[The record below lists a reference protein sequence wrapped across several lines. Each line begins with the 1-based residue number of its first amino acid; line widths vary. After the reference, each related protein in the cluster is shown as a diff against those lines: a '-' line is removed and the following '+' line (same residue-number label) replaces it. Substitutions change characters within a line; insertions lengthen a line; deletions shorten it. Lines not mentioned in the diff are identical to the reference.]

1 MGGSVS
7 KGRLAMNPMIRRIGL
22 CCVALLLVCAAVPL
36 FAGTTGKIAGRVLDE
51 KKEPLPSAN
60 VIIAGTKLG
69 AVTDIDGYYAIINV
83 PPGTYVV
90 QVRLVGYRPYSARD
104 VLVSVNNT
112 TKVDAALEDASIT
125 TSDVVVTA
133 QRPVVDVGATSTT
146 ATISD
151 NDIKTLPV
159 QELQDI
165 VNLQAGVV
173 DGHFRGGR
181 AGEVQY
187 QVNGVSVNNV
197 FDNSSTVR
205 IDRSLIQ
212 EVQVIT
218 GTFDAEYGQAMS
230 GVVNTVLKSGGENF
244 TVDAEAFAGS
254 YLYGNDGYRNLDYT
268 FRPATTQNYQLSI
281 SGPTGIPH
289 TFFLVNARRYH
300 HDDYL
305 YGKRVFTINDSV
317 DFAHTLA
324 YPTGDGSEVAMGY
337 TREWSG
343 LAKITNRS
351 IGELE
356 ISYSLLFNLIEGKNL
371 GGSFAWRINPD
382 GTTTQKKRSFVHG
395 LDITHTMSASTFYT
409 VSLRQNYFDYTDW
422 AYEDFYD
429 SRYDLV
435 QQGPMSLN
443 ADYNYGAIV
452 KGVELGRYMQKTDT
466 YLAKVAV
473 TSQVTRAHQI
483 KAGAEV
489 QWSKMEF
496 GAPGWLVSRQFGN
509 TPVLVRVYDDPPD
522 YPGARS
528 YTPLSGAAYLHDL
541 IEWNDLTI
549 RAGVRVEYFDGRST
563 IPADL
568 ANPANAIPGAPTG
581 TKSTTKK
588 ISVAPRLGI
597 SYPITSTSSVYFSY
611 GHFYQLPNLGD
622 MYRNADYSRLSL
634 LQAGA
639 LDYGVL
645 GNPDVKPER
654 TVQYEVGYKNA
665 LSDAFGI
672 SVNLFYKDIR
682 DLLGVQFVNTY
693 TGAQYS
699 RLSNIDFG
707 NVTGFTLSLDQRRMG
722 MLSTSLDYTWQ
733 LAQGNSSDPQE
744 TANLAQAGLDARPQ
758 TLPFSWDQRHTI
770 NLTVQLSDPEEY
782 SLSAVLRYASGQ
794 PYTPSIGLGLTG
806 QIERNSGRKPE
817 GFLVDFR
824 GEKYFKVGG
833 WNMSVFAR
841 VFNLFNARYFNG
853 SVFAN
858 TGSPDYSTT
867 PYTDRNGL
875 ADPTRYYAPRRFEIG
890 VSLNS
895 SL

>member
-1 MGGSVS
+1 MNHTTTRTGVS
-7 KGRLAMNPMIRRIGL
+7 
-22 CCVALLLVCAAVPL
+22 CVALLLFLAAVPL
-36 FAGTTGKIAGRVLDE
+36 LAGTTGKIAGRIVDA
-51 KKEPLPSAN
+51 KNEPLPSAN
-60 VIIAGTKLG
+60 IILAGTKLG
-69 AVTDIDGYYAIINV
+69 GVTDIDGYYSIINI
-83 PPGTYVV
+83 PPGTYTV
-90 QVRLVGYRPYSARD
+90 QFRLVGYRPHSARE
-104 VLVSVNNT
+104 VRVSVNTT
-112 TKVDAALEDASIT
+112 TKIDAVLEDASIT
-125 TSDVVVTA
+125 TQDVVVTA

-151 NDIKTLPV
+151 SDIRTLPV

-197 FDNSSTVR
+197 FDNTSTVR

-254 YLYGNDGYRNLDYT
+254 FLYGDDGYRNLDFT

-281 SGPTGIPH
+281 SGPTGLPQ
-289 TFFLVNARRYH
+289 TFFLLNARRYH
-300 HDDYL
+300 FDDYL
-305 YGKRVFTINDSV
+305 YGKRLFTINDSS
-317 DFAHTLA
+317 DFARGIA
-324 YPTGDGSEVAMGY
+324 YPTGDSSEVAMGY

-343 LAKITNRS
+343 LGKITNRS
-351 IGELE
+351 IPELE
-356 ISYSLLFNLIEGKNL
+356 ISYQILFNLIEGKNL
-371 GGSFAWRINPD
+371 GGAFSWRINPD
-382 GTTTQKKRSFVHG
+382 GRTTQKKRSYVHG
-395 LDITHTMSASTFYT
+395 LDITHTLSSSTFYT
-409 VSLRQNYFDYTDW
+409 VSVRQNYFSYTDW
-422 AYEDFYD
+422 AYEDFFD
-429 SRYDLV
+429 PRYDLV
-435 QQGPMSLN
+435 QQGPLSLN
-443 ADYNYGAIV
+443 ADYYYGAIV
-452 KGVELGRYMQKTDT
+452 RGVDLSRYLQKTDT
-466 YLAKVAV
+466 YLAKASV
-473 TSQVTRAHQI
+473 TSQISRAHQI
-483 KAGAEV
+483 KAGVEV
-489 QWSKMEF
+489 QRSTMEF
-496 GAPGWLVSRQFGN
+496 GAPGWLLAKQVGN
-509 TPVLVRVYDDPPD
+509 TSVLTRVYDDPPE
-522 YPGARS
+522 YPGART
-528 YTPLSGAAYLHDL
+528 YTPISGAAYLHDL

-549 RAGVRVEYFDGRST
+549 RAGVRFEYFDGRST
-563 IPADL
+563 MPADL

-581 TKSTTKK
+581 TRSTTKK
-588 ISVAPRLGI
+588 TTLAPRLGI

-622 MYRNADYSRLSL
+622 MYRNADYNRLSL

-645 GNPDVKPER
+645 GNPDVKPEQ

-665 LSDAFGI
+665 LTDAFGI

-707 NVTGFTLSLDQRRMG
+707 NVTGFTVSLDQRRIG
-722 MLSTSLDYTWQ
+722 LLSTSLDYTWQ

-758 TLPFSWDQRHTI
+758 TLPFSWDQRHTV
-770 NLTVQLSDPEEY
+770 NLTVQLSNPEDY
-782 SLSAVLRYASGQ
+782 SVSAVVRYASGQ

-817 GFLVDFR
+817 GVLVDLR
-824 GEKYFKVGG
+824 GEKYFTLGG

-867 PYTDRNGL
+867 PYTDRGSL

-890 VSLNS
+890 ISLNS

>member
-1 MGGSVS
+1 
-7 KGRLAMNPMIRRIGL
+7 MNAPTVRTGL
-22 CCVALLLVCAAVPL
+22 CSAALLLVLSAVPL
-36 FAGTTGKIAGRVLDE
+36 FAGTTGKLSGRVVD
-51 KKEPLPSAN
+51 KQNEPLPSAN
-60 VIIAGTKLG
+60 IILVGTKLG
-69 AVTDIDGYYAIINV
+69 GVTNLDGYFTILNI
-83 PPGTYVV
+83 PPGTYAV
-90 QVRLVGYRPYSARD
+90 QVRLVGYRPHTTRE
-104 VLVSVNNT
+104 VRISVDNT
-112 TKVDAALEDASIT
+112 TKLDAVLEDASIT
-125 TSDVVVTA
+125 AEDVVVTA

-151 NDIKTLPV
+151 SDIRSLPV

-197 FDNSSTVR
+197 FDNTSTVR

-254 YLYGNDGYRNLDYT
+254 YLYGDDGYRRLDYT
-268 FRPATTQNYQLSI
+268 FRPATTQNYQMSI
-281 SGPTGIPH
+281 SGPAGLPQ
-289 TFFLVNARRYH
+289 TFFLANVRRYTH
-300 HDDYL
+300 EDYL
-305 YGKRVFTINDSV
+305 YGRRIFNPGDSSN
-317 DFAHTLA
+317 FSLGIPF
-324 YPTGDGSEVAMGY
+324 PTGDSSEVAMGY

-343 LAKITNRS
+343 LGKITNRS
-351 IGELE
+351 ISELE
-356 ISYSLLFNLIEGKNL
+356 ISYQILFNVIEGRNL
-371 GGSFAWRINPD
+371 GGAFSWRINPD
-382 GTTTQKKRSFVHG
+382 GRKTQRTRSFVHG
-395 LDITHTMSASTFYT
+395 LDITHTLSASTFYT
-409 VSLRQNYFDYTDW
+409 LSVRQNYFRYTDW
-422 AYEDFYD
+422 TYEDFYD
-429 SRYDLV
+429 PRYDLV
-435 QQGPMSLN
+435 QQGPLTLN
-443 ADYNYGAIV
+443 ADYYYGAIV
-452 KGVELGRYMQKTDT
+452 RGVDLSRYLQKTDT
-466 YLAKVAV
+466 YLAKASV
-473 TSQVTRAHQI
+473 TSQVTRSHQV
-483 KAGAEV
+483 KAGVEV

-496 GAPGWLVSRQFGN
+496 GAPGWLIPKQIGN
-509 TPVLVRVYDDPPD
+509 ASVLTRVFDDPPE

-563 IPADL
+563 VPMDL

-581 TKSTTKK
+581 TRATTKK
-588 ISVAPRLGI
+588 VSVAPRLGI
-597 SYPITSTSSVYFSY
+597 SYPITPSSSVYFSY

-622 MYRNADYSRLSL
+622 MYRNADYNRLSL

-665 LSDAFGI
+665 LTNNLGV

-707 NVTGFTLSLDQRRMG
+707 NVTGFTVSLDQRRLG
-722 MLSTSLDYTWQ
+722 LFSSSVDYTWQ

-744 TANLAQAGLDARPQ
+744 TANLAQAGIDARPR
-758 TLPFSWDQRHTI
+758 TVPFTWDQRHTV
-770 NLTVQLSDPEEY
+770 NLTVQLSDPE
-782 SLSAVLRYASGQ
+782 SFAVSAVLRYASGQ

-806 QIERNSGRKPE
+806 QVERNSGRKPE
-817 GFLVDFR
+817 GFLVDMR
-824 GEKYFKVGG
+824 AEKYFTLGG
-833 WNMSVFAR
+833 WNLSVFGR

-853 SVFAN
+853 GVFAN
-858 TGSPDYSTT
+858 TGSADYSAS
-867 PYTDRNGL
+867 PYTDRGAL

-890 VSLNS
+890 ISLNS